1 MANFFEKLKRGMGI
15 EGPVEEEVEKKIE
28 KKAKKEKMPKVRK
41 LEIKA
46 EPIEAEIE
54 KIEEPG
60 VKDEEE
66 PAPGPETPVGEEDK
80 SSSSPFAAARVKK
93 EVEDYNPPTTLP
105 LAKGERA
112 PKREKWFEAE
122 GQLAIDIYQTEN
134 ELVIRSAIAGVKPE
148 SVDISFERDIITIRG
163 RREKPF
169 EEEGDYFTQEC
180 YWGPFSREII
190 LPVEVDPNLAEA
202 TMKEGILTIRLPKI
216 EREKKK
222 KIIVRG

>member
-15 EGPVEEEVEKKIE
+15 EGPAEEEVEKKIE
-28 KKAKKEKMPKVRK
+28 KKAKKEKVPKVRK

-46 EPIEAEIE
+46 EPIEAEME
-54 KIEEPG
+54 K
-60 VKDEEE
+60 KE
-66 PAPGPETPVGEEDK
+66 PAPSPEAPAEK
-80 SSSSPFAAARVKK
+80 KVK
-93 EVEDYNPPTTLP
+93 DYNPPTTLP

-112 PKREKWFEAE
+112 PEGGKWFEQE

-148 SVDISFERDIITIRG
+148 SVEISFERDIITIRG

-169 EEEGDYFTQEC
+169 EEKEDYFSQEC

>member
-15 EGPVEEEVEKKIE
+15 EEPVEEEVEKKTE
-28 KKAKKEKMPKVRK
+28 KKTKKEKVPKK
-41 LEIKA
+41 LEIKPFTKILVKGKA
-46 EPIEAEIE
+46 EPIEVKME
-54 KIEEPG
+54 KIEEP
-60 VKDEEE
+60 E
-66 PAPGPETPVGEEDK
+66 
-80 SSSSPFAAARVKK
+80 VKK
-93 EVEDYNPPTTLP
+93 EEKPSF
-105 LAKGERA
+105 AKATEG
-112 PKREKWFEAE
+112 KGKWFEAE

-148 SVDISFERDIITIRG
+148 FLDISLEKDIITIKG
-163 RREKPF
+163 KREKPF
-169 EEEGDYFTQEC
+169 EEEEDYFTQEC
-180 YWGPFSREII
+180 YWGPFSRELI

>member
-15 EGPVEEEVEKKIE
+15 EGQIEEEVEKKTE
-28 KKAKKEKMPKVRK
+28 KKAKKEKVPRVRK

-46 EPIEAEIE
+46 EPIEVKME
-54 KIEEPG
+54 KIEEPE
-60 VKDEEE
+60 VKKE
-66 PAPGPETPVGEEDK
+66 PAPGPETPVE
-80 SSSSPFAAARVKK
+80 K
-93 EVEDYNPPTTLP
+93 EVQDYNPPTTLP
-105 LAKGERA
+105 LTKGERA
-112 PKREKWFEAE
+112 PKREKWFESE
-122 GQLAIDIYQTEN
+122 GQLAIDIYQTKN

-148 SVDISFERDIITIRG
+148 SVEISFERDIITIRG

-169 EEEGDYFTQEC
+169 EEKEDYFSQEC

-190 LPVEVDPNLAEA
+190 LPVEVDPNLVEA
-202 TMKEGILTIRLPKI
+202 AMKEGILTIRLPKI

>member
-15 EGPVEEEVEKKIE
+15 EGPVEEEVEEKIE
-28 KKAKKEKMPKVRK
+28 KKLKEESKPPQEEKKTKVPKAKKPSTRAELGAG
-41 LEIKA
+41 LEIKV
-46 EPIEAEIE
+46 ESIETKVE
-54 KIEEPG
+54 G
-60 VKDEEE
+60 VAE
-66 PAPGPETPVGEEDK
+66 PAPGPETPVE
-80 SSSSPFAAARVKK
+80 K
-93 EVEDYNPPTTLP
+93 EVKE
-105 LAKGERA
+105 
-112 PKREKWFEAE
+112 KREKWFEPE
-122 GQLAIDIYQTEN
+122 GQLAIDIFQTEN

-148 SVDISFERDIITIRG
+148 SVEISFEKDIITIRG
-163 RREKPF
+163 RREKPLK
-169 EEEGDYFTQEC
+169 EEEDYFSQEC